1 MRGQPTMKVWSVCSG
16 SSGNCY
22 LVLDGK
28 TLLLL
33 EAGIGVRRL
42 EQEMGHLRLR
52 PSHLSAVLATHEH
65 TDHWQSAAA
74 MARRAGVPLVCS
86 PGSWKSISAG
96 EPRPD
101 HHPLQADQSCVIGS
115 IEVESFAVPHDA
127 REPLGFIIRGGGATI
142 CLATD
147 MGLMPDEVVER
158 ARGADLVILEANHDV
173 QMVKRGPYPA
183 YLKSRILGSRGHLSN
198 EDAGNTIVR
207 MAQGRPKEYWLA
219 HLSNTNNTPK
229 VALNTVQSVLK
240 LEGLAGLKL
249 SVALRDRRSLFWDS
263 EGELAQ
269 LSLF

>member
-1 MRGQPTMKVWSVCSG
+1 MKVWSVCSG

-86 PGSWKSISAG
+86 PGSWESLSED

-101 HHPLQADQSCVIGS
+101 HHPLPARHSCTIGS

-127 REPLGFIIRGGGATI
+127 REPVGFVIRGENATV

-147 MGLMPDEVVER
+147 MGRATDEVVEL
-158 ARGADLVILEANHDV
+158 AGGADLVILESNHDV
-173 QMVKRGPYPA
+173 HMVKTGPYPA
-183 YLKSRILGSRGHLSN
+183 HLKARILGDRGHLSN

-207 MAQGRPKEYWLA
+207 MARGRAREYWLA

-229 VALNTVQSVLK
+229 VALSTVQSVLK

-249 SVALRDRRSLFWDS
+249 SVAQRDRRSLFWDS
-263 EGELAQ
+263 EGELIQ
-269 LSLF
+269 LPLF